1 MALGAYVHFS
11 AFSVHTCRLQA
22 AQWHQS
28 FDMMARVN
36 ALGEIN
42 PESNILRTA
51 LEDGSPGVDLTA
63 APQIVEDSAPSAQ
76 PVVAGTK
83 QQGVAPILA

>member
-1 MALGAYVHFS
+1 
-11 AFSVHTCRLQA
+11 
-22 AQWHQS
+22 
-28 FDMMARVN
+28 MMARVN